1 MTGTG
6 SDGIFLFFSQAS
18 PSTNTVHVTTWCT
31 WHDNTISHTSLPS
44 KYFQYAGASIKI
56 TSGGN
61 DLRKC
66 GVINGMYMMYLN
78 IHAIMYSYVYC
89 ICIIY
94 TYIHTHSIHI
104 YIHNHTHSIHT
115 HIYIYTVSQYFL
127 MYIMRCTLFKNQFQ
141 FQGSLAAPTDW
152 VPVADRRPDNRRS
165 NFKPSQARLVCK
177 AIFFLVLL
185 SGDPLCEQMTW

>member
-1 MTGTG
+1 VVMTGTG

-115 HIYIYTVSQYFL
+115 HIYIYTQYRN
-127 MYIMRCTLFKNQFQ
+127 ISWCI
-141 FQGSLAAPTDW
+141 SCAALYLRT
-152 VPVADRRPDNRRS
+152 NS
-165 NFKPSQARLVCK
+165 NSRDHVQLQLTEFP
-177 AIFFLVLL
+177 
-185 SGDPLCEQMTW
+185 